1 MNTLPPQI
9 EHWRRLTERIARPI
23 QLMEVCGTHT
33 VAIYRSGL
41 RSLLPANLRLVSGPG
56 CPVCVTAQRDIDAAI
71 QASTI
76 PRAIVATYGDM
87 VRVPGALGSLEQRR
101 AAGADVRV
109 VASTRGALRL
119 AESYPDREVIF
130 IGVGFETT
138 APATAAAILEAGRLG
153 LKNFSVITAHKL
165 VVPAMRA
172 LLDGGDV
179 RLDGFLCP
187 GHVSVI
193 IGAEA
198 YRPIV
203 DEYHMSCVVA
213 GFEADGIATAVTA
226 LLQQIVERRPRLENN
241 YPAVVS
247 PEGNR
252 VAQRLMA
259 EVFEESDV
267 PWRALGI
274 IPGSGLALRSRYHS
288 FDAQR
293 RFGIVAAA
301 DHDHPACR
309 CGEVIQ
315 GKVVPQDCN
324 LFATVCTPM
333 NPFGPCMVS
342 SEGTCSAAFKYGR
355 EKPLPALAAAVRTP

>member
-1 MNTLPPQI
+1 MSTLPRQI
-9 EHWRRLTERIARPI
+9 DEWRRLAERIARPI

-33 VAIYRSGL
+33 VSIYRSGL

-76 PRAIVATYGDM
+76 PRSIVATYGDM
-87 VRVPGALGSLEQRR
+87 VRVPGALGSLEARR

-109 VASTRGALRL
+109 VVSTRGALRL
-119 AESYPDREVIF
+119 AETYPDREVVF

-138 APATAAAILEAGRLG
+138 APATAAAILEASRLG

-203 DEYHMSCVVA
+203 NEYHIPCVVA
-213 GFEADGIATAVTA
+213 GFEADGIAAAVVA
-226 LLQQIVERRPRLENN
+226 LLRQMADQRPRLENI

-247 PEGNR
+247 PWGNR
-252 VAQRLMA
+252 VAQRLLA
-259 EVFEESDV
+259 EVFEEADV
-267 PWRALGI
+267 AWRALGV
-274 IPGSGLALRSRYHS
+274 IPGSGLVLRERYRA
-288 FDAQR
+288 FDAQQ
-293 RFGIVAAA
+293 RFGIVVEA
-301 DHDHPACR
+301 DHDHPGCR

-315 GKVVPQDCN
+315 GKADPRDCK
-324 LFATVCTPM
+324 LFASACTPM

-355 EKPLPALAAAVRTP
+355 GRPAPAVAGAGGVP